1 MSVENVWNCSTHNVN
16 LAKKGAQSAFHIA
29 VIKEMESLLAQLHL
43 LHTAAWPSL

>member
-1 MSVENVWNCSTHNVN
+1 MSVETSGIAPHTMWI
-16 LAKKGAQSAFHIA
+16 LPKKGAQSAFHIA